1 MWMVV
6 GVANNQSMADRMQN
20 VLENE
25 GMLVKI
31 RNASVRAK
39 QQGSTFEIMVLE
51 SEADFAREVLLDN
64 GF

>member
-20 VLENE
+20 ALENE
-25 GMLVKI
+25 GVLVKI
-31 RNASVRAK
+31 RSSSVRAK
-39 QQGSTFEIMVLE
+39 QHSTFEIMVLE
-51 SEADFAREVLLDN
+51 SESDFARDVLLEN

>member
-20 VLENE
+20 ALENE
-25 GMLVKI
+25 GVLVKI
-31 RNASVRAK
+31 RNSSVRAK
-39 QQGSTFEIMVLE
+39 QQGNTFEIMVLE
-51 SEADFAREVLLDN
+51 SESDFAREVLLEN